1 MAVFFLVSFLA
12 SIVGAICGIGG
23 GVIIKPV
30 LDMLQLGS
38 VSSISFLSGCTVL
51 SMSCYSVGG
60 SLLKKERAVDIKTG
74 TPLAVGAAIGGVA
87 GKQIFSALKAM
98 AANPNGVGAV
108 QAACL
113 GVITG
118 ATLLYTINRRRIQTC
133 RVRNGAACVLIG
145 LVLGISSSFLGI
157 GGGPINLVV
166 LYFFFG
172 MDTKTA
178 AANSLYIILF
188 SQLSSLLTT
197 LLTRSVP
204 EFSWGV
210 LGLMVLGGALA
221 AAHRWQSGFPVFT
234 ASCSGPGYRNS
245 TREITTA

>member
-1 MAVFFLVSFLA
+1 M
-12 SIVGAICGIGG
+12 
-23 GVIIKPV
+23 
-30 LDMLQLGS
+30 
-38 VSSISFLSGCTVL
+38 SSISFLSGCTVL

-60 SLLKKERAVDIKTG
+60 SLLKKERALDIKTG

-118 ATLLYTINRRRIQTC
+118 ATLLYTINRRRIQTY

-157 GGGPINLVV
+157 GGGIVGRAVNQKISSAVI
-166 LYFFFG
+166 
-172 MDTKTA
+172 DR
-178 AANSLYIILF
+178 LF
-188 SQLSSLLTT
+188 I
-197 LLTRSVP
+197 
-204 EFSWGV
+204 
-210 LGLMVLGGALA
+210 GLMAGIICICVYNVWGCLRPA
-221 AAHRWQSGFPVFT
+221 
-234 ASCSGPGYRNS
+234 
-245 TREITTA
+245 